1 MWLGYECPL
10 VNHIHKRH
18 LGNFEYNMLLLKF
31 MFAKLDFAA
40 KEINRTYC
48 VCVCVR
54 ACMFVCV
61 CAPKITVY
69 CVK

>member
-18 LGNFEYNMLLLKF
+18 LRNFEYNTLLLKF

-48 VCVCVR
+48 VCVC
-54 ACMFVCV
+54 
-61 CAPKITVY
+61 APKITVY